1 MGIGNRL
8 GGGGDASG
16 GPDAPPSLASKGFA
30 WASLPGAQLGLGLA
44 WLGAPSGSDGRGGA
58 GAGRGEGR
66 GGAGGA
72 RTVMWSLRF
81 QSEAT
86 M

>member
-1 MGIGNRL
+1 MGIGDRL
-8 GGGGDASG
+8 WGGPASG

-44 WLGAPSGSDGRGGA
+44 WLGAPSGTGGRGGA
-58 GAGRGEGR
+58 GRGKGR